1 VQLQNQVYALSN
13 ASNFGVSYSCF
24 GGKKGNVPIVYTLE
38 VVNGKI
44 NIFFHSTVPV
54 KNEITGKTDN
64 IHNKTPMGEIK
75 AVPGSLYIQLN
86 EDLLPNKLVFDETKF
101 HWEVLVN
108 SALPYWINK
117 ASDLVE
123 NNRIAPV
130 WLIIAKLIKLTSY
143 DVMTDLLDIYDVST
157 VKAFTANQWWD
168 VLDICA
174 REVPSVPQFRNA
186 LKGKPVTLNSVDP
199 RFIPCM
205 SSDDQDNRNELLMKY
220 LSSASQSALASAT
233 GLKVTQLYN
242 LFSNQAMLVTLCSQ
256 HNIDVIPEKSIPEQ
270 YVINLNN
277 IGYSWN
283 KLDLDL
289 STLPDNYT
297 QADLESVLINLGIIP
312 TPLTAD
318 DINNIATL
326 PPVK

>member
-1 VQLQNQVYALSN
+1 MQLQNQVYALSN

-38 VVNGKI
+38 VSSGKI
-44 NIFFHSTVPV
+44 QIYFHSTVPV
-54 KNEITGKTDN
+54 KNELTGKTNN

-86 EDLLPNKLVFDETKF
+86 EDLLPNKLVFDENKF
-101 HWEVLVN
+101 HWEVLV
-108 SALPYWINK
+108 SLALPYWINK

-174 REVPSVPQFRNA
+174 REVPSIPQFKNA
-186 LKGKPVTLNSVDP
+186 LKGKPVTLNPVDP

-205 SSDDQDNRNELLMKY
+205 SSDDQDTRLELLMKH
-220 LSSASQSALASAT
+220 LSSNSQSTLASAT
-233 GLKVTQLYN
+233 GIKVTQLYN
-242 LFSNQAMLVTLCSQ
+242 LFSDIDSLVTLCTQ
-256 HNIDVIPEKSIPEQ
+256 HNIEITPV
-270 YVINLNN
+270 
-277 IGYSWN
+277 
-283 KLDLDL
+283 
-289 STLPDNYT
+289 TPDNE
-297 QADLESVLINLGIIP
+297 DIEP
-312 TPLTAD
+312 T
-318 DINNIATL
+318 
-326 PPVK
+326 V

>member
-1 VQLQNQVYALSN
+1 MQLQNQVYALSN

-38 VVNGKI
+38 AVNGKI
-44 NIFFHSTVPV
+44 QIYFHSTVPV
-54 KNEITGKTDN
+54 KNELTGKTDN

-86 EDLLPNKLVFDETKF
+86 EDLLPNKLSNDDTKF

-108 SALPYWINK
+108 NALPYWINK

-157 VKAFTANQWWD
+157 IKAFTANQWWD
-168 VLDICA
+168 TLQLCA
-174 REVPSVPQFRNA
+174 NEVPSVPQFSNA
-186 LKGKPVTLNSVDP
+186 LKSMPAKLPNVIEP
-199 RFIPCM
+199 RTIPMNYITNLRDMGYNFI
-205 SSDDQDNRNELLMKY
+205 DWTKIKD
-220 LSSASQSALASAT
+220 
-233 GLKVTQLYN
+233 
-242 LFSNQAMLVTLCSQ
+242 
-256 HNIDVIPEKSIPEQ
+256 I
-270 YVINLNN
+270 
-277 IGYSWN
+277 
-283 KLDLDL
+283 
-289 STLPDNYT
+289 STLPDNFS
-297 QADLESVLINLGIIP
+297 QADLESHLINNGY
-312 TPLTAD
+312 TPKKLTD
-318 DINNIATL
+318 DEILQLAGIATL